1 VGVGGVAEAPEGL
14 DFFGWEVA
22 DLLDIDVGAEGFD
35 AG

>member
-1 VGVGGVAEAPEGL
+1 VGVGGVSEAPEGL

-22 DLLDIDVGAEGFD
+22 DLLYIEVGAERFD